1 MKNIVLFGP
10 PGAGKGTQSDR
21 LNAKYNLSHIS
32 TGDLLRRH
40 LSNGTK
46 LGKEAQKY
54 MDEGHLVPDKVV
66 IDMVDEKINSSS
78 NTSGYIFDGFPRT
91 VPQAEALDALL
102 EKNNTP
108 IRIML
113 MLDVPES
120 ELFKR
125 LLERGNTSGRV
136 DDQSEDKIKTRIEI
150 YKRETVPVADYYNVQ
165 SKLSKIYGVGAIEE
179 IFERICSAVDSME

>member
-21 LNAKYNLSHIS
+21 LIAKYNLSHIS
-32 TGDLLRRH
+32 TGDLFRRH
-40 LSNGTK
+40 LSDGTT

-66 IDMVDEKINSSS
+66 IDMVDEKINSSR
-78 NTSGYIFDGFPRT
+78 NTSGFIFDGFPRT

-108 IRIML
+108 IKIML

-120 ELFKR
+120 ELIKR
-125 LLERGNTSGRV
+125 LLERGKTSARV
-136 DDQSEDKIKTRIEI
+136 DDQSEDKIKTRIEV
-150 YKRETVPVADYYNVQ
+150 YKRETVPVANYYGMQ

-179 IFERICSAVDSME
+179 IFKRICSAVDSIE

>member
-21 LNAKYNLSHIS
+21 LIERYNLSHIS
-32 TGDLLRRH
+32 TGDLFRRH
-40 LSNGTK
+40 LSEGTD

-66 IDMVDEKINSSS
+66 IDMVDEKINSSH
-78 NTSGYIFDGFPRT
+78 NTSGFIFDGFPRT
-91 VPQAEALDALL
+91 VPQAEALDTLL
-102 EKNNTP
+102 EKKNTP

-120 ELFKR
+120 ELIKR
-125 LLERGNTSGRV
+125 LLERGKTSGRV
-136 DDQSEDKIKTRIEI
+136 DDQSEGKIKTRIEV
-150 YKRETVPVADYYNVQ
+150 YKRETVPVADYYDMQ

-179 IFERICSAVDSME
+179 IFERICRAVDSTE

>member
-21 LNAKYNLSHIS
+21 LIAKYNLSHIS
-32 TGDLLRRH
+32 TGDLFRRH
-40 LSNGTK
+40 LSDGTR

-91 VPQAEALDALL
+91 VPQAEALDAPPDPDL
-102 EKNNTP
+102 
-108 IRIML
+108 
-113 MLDVPES
+113 
-120 ELFKR
+120 
-125 LLERGNTSGRV
+125 
-136 DDQSEDKIKTRIEI
+136 QW
-150 YKRETVPVADYYNVQ
+150 
-165 SKLSKIYGVGAIEE
+165 
-179 IFERICSAVDSME
+179 IFT